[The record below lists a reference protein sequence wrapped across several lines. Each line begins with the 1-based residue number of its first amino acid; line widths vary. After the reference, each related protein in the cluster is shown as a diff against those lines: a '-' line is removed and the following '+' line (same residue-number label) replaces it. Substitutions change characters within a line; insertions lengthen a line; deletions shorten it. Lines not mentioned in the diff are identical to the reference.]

1 MSLNPQ
7 RAEQNAMKI
16 HCLMH
21 VPFEGP
27 AQMAD
32 WAESRGHPIAFSHLF
47 AGDALP
53 ALDAFDRLV
62 VMGGPMGVGNEDR
75 YPWLSAEKT
84 LIRSAIEAGRSLV
97 GVCLGAQLIAEAL
110 GARVSRNP
118 QQEIG
123 WFPIRLT
130 EAARTHPF
138 CQDLPAELQVLHWHG
153 DTFALPPGALHL
165 AASEACT
172 QQGFLVDER
181 ILGLQFHLEMT
192 PTSLRTLCSYCA
204 DELVAAPYVQS
215 AEQMLAVSPV
225 RYEETARVLEVLL
238 DRLAE

>member
-1 MSLNPQ
+1 
-7 RAEQNAMKI
+7 MKI

-27 AQMAD
+27 AQIAD
-32 WAESRGHPIAFSHLF
+32 WAGSRGHPIAFSHLF

-53 ALDAFDRLV
+53 ELEAFDRLV
-62 VMGGPMGVGNEDR
+62 VMGGPMGVGDDDQ
-75 YPWLSAEKT
+75 YPWLVAEKR
-84 LIRSAIEAGRSLV
+84 LIREAIDAGRSLV

-110 GARVSRNP
+110 GARVTRNP
-118 QQEIG
+118 EKEIG

-130 EAARTHPF
+130 EAARAHRL
-138 CQDLPAELQVLHWHG
+138 CKGLPAEQQVLHWHG

-165 AASEACT
+165 AESDACM
-172 QQGFLVDER
+172 QQGFLVDQR

-192 PTSLRTLCSYCA
+192 PTSLRTLCSYCG
-204 DELVAAPYVQS
+204 DELTPGPFVQS
-215 AEQMLAVSPV
+215 AEQMLGVLPV
-225 RYEETARVLEVLL
+225 RYEETAGVLGVLL

>member
-1 MSLNPQ
+1 MN
-7 RAEQNAMKI
+7 I

-27 AQMAD
+27 AQIAD

-53 ALDAFDRLV
+53 ELDAFDRLV
-62 VMGGPMGVGNEDR
+62 VMGGPMGVGDEDR
-75 YPWLSAEKT
+75 YPWLRAEKA
-84 LIRSAIEAGRSLV
+84 LIRAAIDAGHSLV

-110 GARVSRNP
+110 GAPVSRNP
-118 QQEIG
+118 DKEIG
-123 WFPIRLT
+123 WFPVRLT
-130 EAARTHPF
+130 EAARAHPL
-138 CQDLPAELQVLHWHG
+138 CKDLPAELQVLHWHG
-153 DTFALPPGALHL
+153 DRFALPSGALSL
-165 AASEACT
+165 AESDACAN
-172 QQGFLVDER
+172 QGFLVDGR

-192 PTSLRTLCSYCA
+192 PTSLRTLCSHCA
-204 DELVAAPYVQS
+204 DELVPGPFVQS

-238 DRLAE
+238 DRLA

>member
-1 MSLNPQ
+1 
-7 RAEQNAMKI
+7 MKI

-27 AQMAD
+27 AQIAD
-32 WAESRGHPIAFSHLF
+32 WAENRGHPIAFSHLF

-53 ALDAFDRLV
+53 ALETFDRLI
-62 VMGGPMGVGNEDR
+62 VMGGPMGVGDEHR
-75 YPWLSAEKT
+75 YPWLSTEKQ
-84 LIRSAIEAGRSLV
+84 LIRAAIDAGRSLV

-110 GARVSRNP
+110 GAPVSRNP

-130 EAARTHPF
+130 EAALAHPF
-138 CQDLPAELQVLHWHG
+138 GKGLPAELQVLHWHG
-153 DTFALPPGALHL
+153 DTFALPTGALQL
-165 AASEACT
+165 AESDACM

-192 PTSLRTLCSYCA
+192 PTSLSTLCSYCG
-204 DELVAAPYVQS
+204 DELTPGPFVQS
-215 AEQMLAVSPV
+215 AEQMLEVSPV

-238 DRLAE
+238 DRLVV

>member
-1 MSLNPQ
+1 
-7 RAEQNAMKI
+7 MKI

-27 AQMAD
+27 AQIAD
-32 WAESRGHPIAFSHLF
+32 WAESRGHALAFSHLF

-53 ALDAFDRLV
+53 ELDAFDRLV
-62 VMGGPMGVGNEDR
+62 VMGGPMGVGDEDQ
-75 YPWLSAEKT
+75 YPWLGAEKA
-84 LIRSAIEAGRSLV
+84 LIRSAIDAGRSLV

-110 GARVSRNP
+110 GAPVTRNP
-118 QQEIG
+118 HQEIG

-130 EAARTHPF
+130 EAARAHPL
-138 CQDLPAELQVLHWHG
+138 CKDLPAEQQVLHWHG

-165 AASEACT
+165 AESDACS
-172 QQGFLVDER
+172 QQGFLVDGR

-204 DELVAAPYVQS
+204 DELVPDTFVQS
-215 AEQMLAVSPV
+215 ADEMLAVSPV
-225 RYEETARVLEVLL
+225 RYEETARVLELLL
-238 DRLAE
+238 DRLAG

>member
-1 MSLNPQ
+1 
-7 RAEQNAMKI
+7 MKI

-27 AQMAD
+27 AQIAD
-32 WAESRGHPIAFSHLF
+32 WAENRGHPIAFSHLF

-53 ALDAFDRLV
+53 ALETFDRLI
-62 VMGGPMGVGNEDR
+62 VMGGPMGVGDEDQ
-75 YPWLSAEKT
+75 YPWLSAEKQ
-84 LIRSAIEAGRSLV
+84 LIRAAIDAGRSLV

-110 GARVSRNP
+110 GAPVSRNP
-118 QQEIG
+118 QQEVG

-130 EAARTHPF
+130 ETALAHPF
-138 CQDLPAELQVLHWHG
+138 GEGLPAELQVLHWHG
-153 DTFALPPGALHL
+153 DTFALPPGALQL
-165 AASEACT
+165 AESDACM

-192 PTSLRTLCSYCA
+192 PTSLSTLCSYCG
-204 DELVAAPYVQS
+204 DELTPGPFVQS
-215 AEQMLAVSPV
+215 AEQMLEVSPV

-238 DRLAE
+238 DRLVE

>member
-1 MSLNPQ
+1 
-7 RAEQNAMKI
+7 MKI

-27 AQMAD
+27 AQIAD

-53 ALDAFDRLV
+53 ELEAFDRLV
-62 VMGGPMGVGNEDR
+62 VMGGPMGVGDDDQ
-75 YPWLSAEKT
+75 YPWLVAEKR
-84 LIRSAIEAGRSLV
+84 LIRTAIDAGRSLV

-110 GARVSRNP
+110 GARVTRNP
-118 QQEIG
+118 EKEIG

-130 EAARTHPF
+130 EAARAHQL
-138 CQDLPAELQVLHWHG
+138 CKGLPAEQQVLHWHG

-165 AASEACT
+165 AESDACM
-172 QQGFLVDER
+172 QQGFLVDQR

-192 PTSLRTLCSYCA
+192 PTSLRTLCSYCG
-204 DELVAAPYVQS
+204 DELTPGTFVQS
-215 AEQMLAVSPV
+215 AEQMLGVLPV

-238 DRLAE
+238 DRLAD